1 MVSPS
6 SVNLRRSQHS
16 RNDCD
21 AEAAKFGGGDAAA
34 ASRGSVTL
42 TFAHQLAIT
51 VLGHPTGTR
60 KVSVVDPTTAMRI
73 ALWIEAEQ
81 DLNGFLPIGAVTRRI
96 E

>member
-1 MVSPS
+1 M
-6 SVNLRRSQHS
+6 
-16 RNDCD
+16 
-21 AEAAKFGGGDAAA
+21 
-34 ASRGSVTL
+34 TL

-81 DLNGFLPIGAVTRRI
+81 DLNGFLPIGAVTRRV
-96 E
+96 EEP

>member
-1 MVSPS
+1 
-6 SVNLRRSQHS
+6 
-16 RNDCD
+16 
-21 AEAAKFGGGDAAA
+21 
-34 ASRGSVTL
+34 
-42 TFAHQLAIT
+42 